1 MLNISLF
8 KKRDIFQFL
17 RFVAV
22 GFSNTAIDFGVFNFL
37 RWIFAVSFGWPI
49 LIFNGISVSMAMGN
63 SYFLNKYWTFKKRE
77 TDNHL
82 LETILFVLFT
92 VIGMTINTIIVYY
105 FSTYINPI
113 FGINEVLWLNIGKV
127 FATCVSL
134 LWNFFWY
141 KFVVF
146 RSKALNSNI

>member
-8 KKRDIFQFL
+8 KKRDVFQFL

-22 GFSNTAIDFGVFNFL
+22 GFLNTAIDFGILNFL
-37 RWIFAVSFGWPI
+37 RWVFAATSGWPI
-49 LIFNGISVSMAMGN
+49 LVFNGISVSAAMGN
-63 SYFLNKYWTFKKRE
+63 SYFLNKYWAFKKKE
-77 TDNHL
+77 TENRL
-82 LETILFVLFT
+82 METILFVFFT
-92 VIGMTINTIIVYY
+92 ALGMGINTLIVYY
-105 FSTYINPI
+105 FSTNLSPV

-127 FATCVSL
+127 FATGVSL

-146 RSKALNSNI
+146 RARSI